1 MKTAR
6 KPPSERPA
14 STDGAKFNRSR
25 VTNGSTLHLGH
36 VNGCTAQARRF
47 RDLVSA
53 FLDEAG
59 LTTPTEAQIGLCRR
73 CAAATC
79 ELERLEEGIARG
91 EPIDRL
97 EYSRLDGVLR
107 RNRRTL
113 GIEPTAPAD
122 DEPEDRDDLLE
133 REGFARVTP

>member
-1 MKTAR
+1 MT
-6 KPPSERPA
+6 
-14 STDGAKFNRSR
+14 R
-25 VTNGSTLHLGH
+25 VPK
-36 VNGCTAQARRF
+36 ARRF

-53 FLDEAG
+53 FLAEAG
-59 LTTPTEAQIGLCRR
+59 LTTPTEAQMGLCRR

-113 GIEPTAPAD
+113 GIEPTAPD
-122 DEPEDRDDLLE
+122 DPPEDRDDVLE